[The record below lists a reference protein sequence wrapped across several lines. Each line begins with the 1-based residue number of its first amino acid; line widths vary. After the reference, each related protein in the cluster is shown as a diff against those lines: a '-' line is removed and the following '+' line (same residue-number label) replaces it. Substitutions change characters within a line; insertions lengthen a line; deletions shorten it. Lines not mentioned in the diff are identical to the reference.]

1 MGNRGCIDESLGAGI
16 FGLHVVVVFFHLEG
30 PCSKICGQDRFDTEA
45 KSQVGVQVGL
55 ELGFELIS
63 VMIVVDT
70 RGEVN
75 PKETKAQLT
84 TTAGAL
90 DMRGFD

>member
-1 MGNRGCIDESLGAGI
+1 ME
-16 FGLHVVVVFFHLEG
+16 FV
-30 PCSKICGQDRFDTEA
+30 
-45 KSQVGVQVGL
+45 
-55 ELGFELIS
+55 LIMNTFMTLS
-63 VMIVVDT
+63 HMKKKMMMIVVDT

-75 PKETKAQLT
+75 PKETTAPLT

>member
-1 MGNRGCIDESLGAGI
+1 MGQYSS
-16 FGLHVVVVFFHLEG
+16 HFFPFSWTLSH
-30 PCSKICGQDRFDTEA
+30 D
-45 KSQVGVQVGL
+45 
-55 ELGFELIS
+55 IS
-63 VMIVVDT
+63 FTLMIVVDT

-84 TTAGAL
+84 TTAGVL

>member
-1 MGNRGCIDESLGAGI
+1 M
-16 FGLHVVVVFFHLEG
+16 
-30 PCSKICGQDRFDTEA
+30 
-45 KSQVGVQVGL
+45 QV
-55 ELGFELIS
+55 ELIVKDEGRANEGLNEVVS
-63 VMIVVDT
+63 NQNPCVGSNMMIVVDT
-70 RGEVN
+70 CGEVN

>member
-1 MGNRGCIDESLGAGI
+1 MFQNLFSRGLPNW
-16 FGLHVVVVFFHLEG
+16 V
-30 PCSKICGQDRFDTEA
+30 
-45 KSQVGVQVGL
+45 
-55 ELGFELIS
+55 S

-75 PKETKAQLT
+75 PKETNAQLT

>member
-1 MGNRGCIDESLGAGI
+1 MRLFQTRTLA
-16 FGLHVVVVFFHLEG
+16 
-30 PCSKICGQDRFDTEA
+30 
-45 KSQVGVQVGL
+45 VG
-55 ELGFELIS
+55 S
-63 VMIVVDT
+63 NMMIVVDA

>member
-1 MGNRGCIDESLGAGI
+1 MPLMMNMT
-16 FGLHVVVVFFHLEG
+16 HLLSTSCKLSG
-30 PCSKICGQDRFDTEA
+30 YSATDKVLAFT
-45 KSQVGVQVGL
+45 L
-55 ELGFELIS
+55 
-63 VMIVVDT
+63 MIVVET
-70 RGEVN
+70 RGEFN

>member
-1 MGNRGCIDESLGAGI
+1 MSTMAAAVL
-16 FGLHVVVVFFHLEG
+16 
-30 PCSKICGQDRFDTEA
+30 
-45 KSQVGVQVGL
+45 
-55 ELGFELIS
+55 
-63 VMIVVDT
+63 MIEVDT

-75 PKETKAQLT
+75 QKETKAQLT

>member
-1 MGNRGCIDESLGAGI
+1 MKLKMTI
-16 FGLHVVVVFFHLEG
+16 F
-30 PCSKICGQDRFDTEA
+30 A
-45 KSQVGVQVGL
+45 KVM
-55 ELGFELIS
+55 
-63 VMIVVDT
+63 MIVVET

-75 PKETKAQLT
+75 PKVTKAQLT

>member
-1 MGNRGCIDESLGAGI
+1 M
-16 FGLHVVVVFFHLEG
+16 
-30 PCSKICGQDRFDTEA
+30 
-45 KSQVGVQVGL
+45 
-55 ELGFELIS
+55 
-63 VMIVVDT
+63 MIVVET

-75 PKETKAQLT
+75 PKETNAQLT

>member
-1 MGNRGCIDESLGAGI
+1 MLPDHAGRSTESTVAL
-16 FGLHVVVVFFHLEG
+16 
-30 PCSKICGQDRFDTEA
+30 
-45 KSQVGVQVGL
+45 
-55 ELGFELIS
+55 
-63 VMIVVDT
+63 MIVVET